1 MKKSFKNRCLQTAAM
16 AACLALA
23 GPALADIS
31 TGSTTFTS
39 DRTSYV
45 GQYNA
50 ADRAISVDID
60 GLLYRGHYAAGAT
73 GAAHG
78 RTAPSGSAQAGQWG
92 RAFLMAS
99 SAKVLQCQ
107 LDAGFP
113 QVSGLCQD
121 SDDRKFE
128 LGQPVRR

>member
-1 MKKSFKNRCLQTAAM
+1 MKKSFKHRCLRTAAM

-31 TGSTTFTS
+31 AGSATFTS
-39 DRTSYV
+39 DRASYV

-60 GLLYRGHYAAGAT
+60 GLLYRGHYAEGAA

-78 RTAPSGSAQAGQWG
+78 STAKAGQWG

-113 QVSGLCQD
+113 QVIGLCQD
-121 SDDRKFE
+121 SDGRKFE
-128 LGQPVRR
+128 LGQAVSR

>member
-1 MKKSFKNRCLQTAAM
+1 MKKSFKDRGLRTAAM
-16 AACLALA
+16 AACFALA

-31 TGSTTFTS
+31 AGNTTFTS
-39 DRTSYV
+39 DRASYV

-50 ADRAISVDID
+50 TDRALSVDID
-60 GLLYRGHYAAGAT
+60 GLLYRGHYAAR
-73 GAAHG
+73 AAYG
-78 RTAPSGSAQAGQWG
+78 SPPPSGNPKAGKWG

-121 SDDRKFE
+121 SDGRKFE
-128 LGQPVRR
+128 LGQAVRR